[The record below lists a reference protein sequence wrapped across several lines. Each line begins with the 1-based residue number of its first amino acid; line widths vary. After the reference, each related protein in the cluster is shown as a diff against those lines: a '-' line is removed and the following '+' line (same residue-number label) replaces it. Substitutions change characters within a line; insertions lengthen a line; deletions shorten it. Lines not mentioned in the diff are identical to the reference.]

1 MGVFFMYEKIL
12 VPVDGSEASWHAL
25 GHACALGKSF
35 GSKIT
40 IVHVVEPYYT
50 FPEGTTI
57 HGDSVP
63 LLQNLA
69 EVEAAGHKI
78 LELATKKM
86 NHCLN
91 VCSIEEPCYKL
102 LPGDIHGEL
111 PVTPVASQ
119 ECKESDSKV
128 LELADQDIGSSAKFE
143 ILLKFGSPAKT
154 IITLAKDDNFSL
166 IVVGSQG
173 LSGLSDFF
181 LGSVS
186 NKISH
191 TATIPVLIVK

>member
-1 MGVFFMYEKIL
+1 MYEKIL
-12 VPVDGSEASWHAL
+12 VPIDGSEASWHAL
-25 GHACALGKSF
+25 GHACALGKPF

-50 FPEGTTI
+50 LPNEAIYGE
-57 HGDSVP
+57 DVP
-63 LLQNLA
+63 LQQVNIA

-91 VCSIEEPCYKL
+91 VCSIDEPCYTL
-102 LPGDIHGEL
+102 LPGDIPGEPPL
-111 PVTPVASQ
+111 AAVAIQ
-119 ECKESDSKV
+119 EVEASDPKV
-128 LELADQDIGSSAKFE
+128 LELAKQNMSPSAKFE
-143 ILLKFGSPAKT
+143 TLLKFGSPAKS
-154 IITLAKDDNFSL
+154 IISLAKDEHFNL
-166 IVVGSQG
+166 IVVGSRG
-173 LSGLSDFF
+173 LSGLGELL

-191 TATIPVLIVK
+191 AATIPVLIVK